1 MTAAKFIPA
10 LALGMLPLFAQTNA
24 VNVDQVVTLRAT
36 LSSLNVNPPVFSTPS
51 GTNPNTTSTGTA
63 TLTIRFIGGN
73 STNTNPVTGTPL
85 PVTGT
90 TTNVSRATVTLSMT
104 PTFAS
109 NESITSVQILRGSPF
124 TTTPTGGTTT
134 TSASVYDFVLPTP
147 VGSTVNT
154 QTDVTN
160 ATQLA
165 TLREIVNNPSAF
177 YLNVGTQSNTSG
189 MLRGQL
195 RRSGDTAEDLVS
207 SRLDL
212 LTRLVVRMAYSQ
224 GIITQADR
232 DFYLNSLPPAPVTPT
247 PTNP

>member
-104 PTFAS
+104 PTQPPGVDKAS
-109 NESITSVQILRGSPF
+109 LVNLPEPSIEKPRTC
-124 TTTPTGGTTT
+124 
-134 TSASVYDFVLPTP
+134 
-147 VGSTVNT
+147 N
-154 QTDVTN
+154 
-160 ATQLA
+160 QL
-165 TLREIVNNPSAF
+165 S
-177 YLNVGTQSNTSG
+177 
-189 MLRGQL
+189 
-195 RRSGDTAEDLVS
+195 
-207 SRLDL
+207 
-212 LTRLVVRMAYSQ
+212 
-224 GIITQADR
+224 
-232 DFYLNSLPPAPVTPT
+232 
-247 PTNP
+247 